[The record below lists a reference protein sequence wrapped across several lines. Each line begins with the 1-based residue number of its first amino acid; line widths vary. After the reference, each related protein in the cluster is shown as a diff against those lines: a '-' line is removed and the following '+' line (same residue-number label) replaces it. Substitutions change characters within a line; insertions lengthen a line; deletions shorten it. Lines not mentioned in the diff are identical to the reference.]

1 MKLLPMALCMALIL
15 AAAQVLAQEQKPGQP
30 LYFPR
35 EEVKEHPSDLAPE
48 TDPYWEEEKAR
59 RQREGEPL
67 EEVYEE
73 PTESYY
79 EETVRYERVEKEKK
93 YKQPRRW
100 E

>member
-1 MKLLPMALCMALIL
+1 MKLLPIALCMVLIL
-15 AAAQVLAQEQKPGQP
+15 AAAQALAQEQKPGQP

-48 TDPYWEEEKAR
+48 TDPYWEEDKAKR
-59 RQREGEPL
+59 EREGKSLDEL
-67 EEVYEE
+67 YEK

-79 EETVRYERVEKEKK
+79 EETVRYERVDKK
-93 YKQPRRW
+93 KKHKQPRRW

>member
-1 MKLLPMALCMALIL
+1 MKLLSIALCMALIL
-15 AAAQVLAQEQKPGQP
+15 AAAPALAQEQKSGQP

-59 RQREGEPL
+59 REKEGEPL

-79 EETVRYERVEKEKK
+79 EETTHFERVDKK
-93 YKQPRRW
+93 KKHRQPRRW